1 MSPET
6 VPGTEA
12 EPRHQERLTS
22 TKQTEQS
29 ATEGERKYIT
39 ALFSDLSGY
48 TALSEKLDPEDV
60 KDILGDIFKEI
71 SQVVARYDGFI
82 EKYVGDAVMA
92 LFGVKKSHEDDP
104 IRAILA
110 AREIHERVA
119 MLSKIYESRIGQR
132 LSMHTGINTGM
143 VVTGSVKSEMG
154 THGVLGDT
162 INLAARLN
170 SVSKEGEVLVGPGT
184 FIQAR
189 GYFGFEAL
197 PPVQVK
203 GKSEPIRIYRVV
215 SPLDQPKK
223 VHRLFGLRASL
234 IGRKMEVAFLEKAL
248 EKLEQ
253 KQGSIIAICGSAGT
267 GKSRLVDEFK
277 ASLDLDKVQ
286 WLSGQAYPYA
296 QNRPYFTLIDLLN
309 NGFRIE
315 EGDPPQKIKRKI
327 EIQTKILSKK
337 TEEIVPYIGKL
348 FNLKYP
354 QTERIGPETWKGRL
368 HESIQEILTALAAR
382 APTIICLEDLH
393 WSDSAS
399 LELFRFLLSDFGYPV
414 IFLCVY
420 RPTITLFTT
429 YHIRTLGHKYQEIR
443 LLDLSLSETRDMIA
457 SLLKTDSIPPDLI
470 RLIHEEVEGNP
481 FYIEELINS
490 LIESDIL
497 VHDKGRWQM
506 IRPITASDIP
516 PTIQGV
522 IAGRLDRLEKEMKRI
537 LQEASVIGRAFFYD
551 ILTKVTEQRPKMDY
565 YLNVLRHL
573 DLIDIRSYQPDLEYL
588 FKHALTQEVVYNGLL
603 KKERQI
609 IHERIGAVIEELF
622 SDRLPEFYEALAFH
636 FRRGR
641 SMQKAIEYLMNSGEK
656 SLNRY
661 ALEESHRYFKAA
673 FELLT
678 KQTHDNRLL
687 LIDLLNKWSFVYY
700 YRGRYRELL
709 RLLKNHQQLAESLA
723 DTDRLGMFY
732 AWLGCALW
740 HREQFSQAY
749 QYMTSSLRIGE
760 RNNNNII
767 IGYACSWLTWISTEL
782 GLLEKAVEYAIRAQ
796 QIYEAGDGNQ
806 YIYINSLAGMGYAF
820 WHRGEKRKTFQVGQK
835 LLALGQSHSD
845 RRSKVMG
852 YSCLGWSRLIAGDIS
867 EAKSFFEQA
876 IQESAAPWYS
886 VFPKLALA
894 YGTILSGRLND
905 AKELID
911 EIIEFS
917 TEHGAEFAGGPAD
930 FFRGVILIAGGEFHT
945 GIKILE
951 EKLQA
956 WTDNGSKLR
965 QTACGYILA
974 SLYANIALKKRKLGK
989 TKIVKNIGFVL
1000 KKVPF
1005 ATQKAKEYFNIYT
1018 EAARQIGAN
1027 GVLGQAY
1034 LNWGLLLKEKGDID
1048 SAHRCLAEAIQI
1060 LEKCGAEEYLKQAK
1074 TAMDALV
1081 HKK

>member
-1 MSPET
+1 
-6 VPGTEA
+6 
-12 EPRHQERLTS
+12 
-22 TKQTEQS
+22 
-29 ATEGERKYIT
+29 
-39 ALFSDLSGY
+39 
-48 TALSEKLDPEDV
+48 
-60 KDILGDIFKEI
+60 
-71 SQVVARYDGFI
+71 
-82 EKYVGDAVMA
+82 
-92 LFGVKKSHEDDP
+92 
-104 IRAILA
+104 
-110 AREIHERVA
+110 
-119 MLSKIYESRIGQR
+119 
-132 LSMHTGINTGM
+132 MHTGINTGL
-143 VVTGSVKSEMG
+143 VVTGSVKSETG

-170 SVSKEGEVLVGPGT
+170 SVSKEGEVLVGPDT
-184 FIQAR
+184 FKQAR

-203 GKSEPIRIYRVV
+203 GKSEPISIYRVLA
-215 SPLDQPKK
+215 PLDQPKK
-223 VHRLFGLRASL
+223 VHRLFGLRANL
-234 IGRKMEVAFLEKAL
+234 IGRKMEIAFLEKAL

-253 KQGSIIAICGSAGT
+253 KQGSIIAISGPAGT
-267 GKSRLVDEFK
+267 GKSRLAEEFK

-296 QNRPYFTLIDLLN
+296 QNMPYFPLIDLLN

-315 EGDPPQKIKRKI
+315 EGDPPKKIKRKI
-327 EIQTKILSKK
+327 ELQTKILSKK

-348 FNLKYP
+348 FNLEYP
-354 QTERIGPETWKGRL
+354 QTERIGPETWKVRL
-368 HESIQEILTALAAR
+368 HEAIQEILFPLTDR

-393 WSDSAS
+393 WADPSS
-399 LELFRFLLSDFGYPV
+399 LELFRFILSDFRYPV
-414 IFLCVY
+414 IFLCIY

-443 LLDLSLSETRDMIA
+443 LQDLSLSETRDMIA
-457 SLLKTDSIPPDLI
+457 SLLKTDNIPPDLI

-497 VHDKGRWQM
+497 IHNKGNWQM
-506 IRPITASDIP
+506 KRSITASDIP

-537 LQEASVIGRAFFYD
+537 LQEASVIGRAFFHD
-551 ILTKVTEQRPKMDY
+551 ILTKVTEQKQKFDY
-565 YLNVLRHL
+565 YLSILRHL
-573 DLIDIRSYQPDLEYL
+573 DLINIRSYQPDLEYL

-603 KKERQI
+603 KKERQT

-636 FRRGR
+636 YQRGR
-641 SMQKAIEYLMNSGEK
+641 SVDKAIEYLMNSGEK

-661 ALEESHRYFKAA
+661 ALEESHRYFKDA
-673 FELLT
+673 FEILI
-678 KQTHDNRLL
+678 KQSDDNRLH

-709 RLLKNHQQLAESLA
+709 RMLKNHQQLAESLA

-740 HREQFSQAY
+740 HREQFSEAY
-749 QYMTSSLRIGE
+749 QYMTSALKIGE
-760 RNNNNII
+760 ENNNKNI

-782 GLLEKAVEYAIRAQ
+782 GLLDEAVEFAIRAQ

-820 WHRGEKRKTFQVGQK
+820 WHKGEKRKTFQVGQD
-835 LLALGQSHSD
+835 LLQLGQSQSD
-845 RRSKVMG
+845 PRSKVMG
-852 YSCLGWSRLIAGDIS
+852 YSCLGWSRLIAGDIL
-867 EAKSFFEQA
+867 EATSYFKQA
-876 IQESAAPWYS
+876 IQVSAAPWYT

-894 YGTILSGRLND
+894 YGTILSGRLDD
-905 AKELID
+905 AKELIN
-911 EIIEFS
+911 EIIDFS
-917 TEHGAEFAGGPAD
+917 TEHGAEFAGEPAQ
-930 FFRGVILIAGGEFHT
+930 FFRGVILFAGGEIHT
-945 GIKILE
+945 GIKIIE

-965 QTACGYILA
+965 QASCGYILA
-974 SLYANIALKKRKLGK
+974 SLYAHIAMKKKKLRKA
-989 TKIVKNIGFVL
+989 KIVKNIGFVL

-1018 EAARQIGAN
+1018 EAAREIGAN

-1034 LNWGLLLKEKGDID
+1034 LDWGLLLKEKGDID
-1048 SAHRCLAEAIQI
+1048 SAHRCLVEAIQI
-1060 LEKCGAEEYLKQAK
+1060 LEKCEAEEYLKQAK
-1074 TAMDALV
+1074 MAMDALDP
-1081 HKK
+1081 KK